1 MIREIDALASST
13 LKHLRDHWWDDSFT
27 AFLEDTLKPKP
38 GKRILNVGSGSGM
51 AEKSLARLRLSQV
64 QLFGVDLIL
73 ERLRDARE
81 MVRGM
86 NARAGYAAADACHL
100 PFADAAFDSTFCVA
114 VLQHI
119 GEVPK
124 ALAEFARVTRAGG
137 RILAVEPDS
146 RSLYW
151 YSSVPAG
158 MEAFELGRRFFASLT
173 QARSAENSETRVGP
187 LLPGLFLEAGIEPL
201 GMHLFPVSRTRLGPP
216 AEAIWEYRR
225 ARIRGAIEQAPD
237 EAIRRLGA
245 DYLKKVDQYA
255 AAARHAGPSFV
266 EVQNTMLFAT
276 VGQRAG

>member
-13 LKHLRDHWWDDSFT
+13 LKHLRDHWWDDAFT

-38 GKRILNVGSGSGM
+38 GNRILNVGSGSGT

-64 QLFGVDLIL
+64 QLFGVDLVLDRI
-73 ERLRDARE
+73 RDARAL
-81 MVRGM
+81 VRGM
-86 NARAGYAAADACHL
+86 NARAGYAAADACDL
-100 PFADAAFDSTFCVA
+100 PFDDAVFDSTFCVA

-119 GEVPK
+119 GDVPK
-124 ALAEFARVTRAGG
+124 ALAEFARVTRTGG

-151 YSSVPAG
+151 FSSVPAG

-173 QARSAENSETRVGP
+173 PSRAENSETRVGP

-201 GMHLFPVSRTRLGPP
+201 AMHLFPVSRTRLGPP
-216 AEAIWEYRR
+216 PDAIWEYRR
-225 ARIRGAIEQAPD
+225 SRIRGAIEKAPD

-245 DYLKKVDQYA
+245 DYLKSIDQYA
-255 AAARHAGPSFV
+255 AAARDAGPSFV